1 MEEASEMPAW
11 DGAPSSQDDDET
23 GSNLGE
29 RNKRGNAELCQIG
42 ACKTSQTES
51 SAQEQLVATLKRIK
65 EMEEQQ
71 RLQVK
76 THF

>member
-1 MEEASEMPAW
+1 MPAW
-11 DGAPSSQDDDET
+11 DGAPSSQDDDEA

-29 RNKRGNAELCQIG
+29 RNKDNAELCQIG
-42 ACKTSQTES
+42 AGKMSQTES